1 LGLGYSMVKYNGQSP
16 IKVHGGTT
24 GLTYVFNGYGY
35 VMAIDDRDLS
45 NVMAIPGTELV
56 GLENQ

>member
-1 LGLGYSMVKYNGQSP
+1 MVKYNGQSP